1 MIIYPKY
8 PNDIYELEKIQNL
21 LDKIPLYENKLQYL
35 IHLIDQLI
43 SKVDRDMI
51 NPYLYPKDIGDIIT
65 K

>member
-35 IHLIDQLI
+35 IHLIDQLV
-43 SKVDRDMI
+43 SKDKKTLD
-51 NPYLYPKDIGDIIT
+51 YLQVKL
-65 K
+65 